1 MSATVGYNFDDSDS
15 DGVEVALLSADESST
30 QPPPPPTTTQNNK
43 NERDES
49 SHESSTARQAQGDG
63 EEEDIIVNKTHG
75 LGTASPFSCTVN
87 LANTIV
93 GAGMLGLPHA
103 FSEAGS
109 FVGVGAFSFSYTPTL
124 SPDTTRSLSLFLS
137 FQELVTLLHKPPDNT
152 LSFSLSG

>member
-30 QPPPPPTTTQNNK
+30 QPPTSTTTQNNK

-49 SHESSTARQAQGDG
+49 STARQALGDG

-124 SPDTTRSLSLFLS
+124 SPDTTLS
-137 FQELVTLLHKPPDNT
+137 
-152 LSFSLSG
+152 LSFSLSKSL

>member
-30 QPPPPPTTTQNNK
+30 QPPTSTTTQNNK
-43 NERDES
+43 NEREES
-49 SHESSTARQAQGDG
+49 TSLASSLTARQAQGDG

-124 SPDTTRSLSLFLS
+124 SPDTTRSLS
-137 FQELVTLLHKPPDNT
+137 
-152 LSFSLSG
+152 FSLSKSL